1 MSTVHRRIL
10 ASDVARCMPAPD
22 CQFKANCARYTSP
35 LPQGLGATMANF
47 RGSYMFTDEGMKC
60 PRFISTMVS
69 DEELVAQQKT
79 VKPPIGSKA

>member
-1 MSTVHRRIL
+1 
-10 ASDVARCMPAPD
+10 
-22 CQFKANCARYTSP
+22 
-35 LPQGLGATMANF
+35 
-47 RGSYMFTDEGMKC
+47 MFTDEGMKC